1 MFLHFP
7 SFRREPLYL
16 ALRNRRSA
24 LTHSLLPPLLR
35 SLFCLHLNEIG
46 LRSQNR
52 TCYPS
57 HHHHR
62 HLHGVLRITR
72 YYCDLFSGY
81 KGVYFLF
88 HCACHY
94 GIHCASPRTSL
105 GTNMDPEE
113 DVVPFPLLVNPAPLL
128 ALEGQG
134 GGLSP
139 TSWGSS
145 IHRESTQPIH
155 CIDLTFQRSNSGTL
169 PPFGPNN
176 PISINSPHIP
186 RQGL

>member
-1 MFLHFP
+1 MSLRSIVPALP

-16 ALRNRRSA
+16 ALRNQRSA
-24 LTHSLLPPLLR
+24 LTHSLRPPLLR
-35 SLFCLHLNEIG
+35 SLFCLRLNEIG

-94 GIHCASPRTSL
+94 GIHRASPHTSL

-128 ALEGQG
+128 AMEGQG
-134 GGLSP
+134 GGSHQLPGAPLSIASRRSLSIAS
-139 TSWGSS
+139 TSHFKKKNQHTPAVWS
-145 IHRESTQPIH
+145 EQPNLH
-155 CIDLTFQRSNSGTL
+155 
-169 PPFGPNN
+169 
-176 PISINSPHIP
+176 
-186 RQGL
+186 